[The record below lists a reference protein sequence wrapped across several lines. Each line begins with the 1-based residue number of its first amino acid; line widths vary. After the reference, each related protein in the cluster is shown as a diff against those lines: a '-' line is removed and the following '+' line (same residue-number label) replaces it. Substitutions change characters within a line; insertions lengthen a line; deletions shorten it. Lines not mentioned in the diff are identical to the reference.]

1 MFPCLD
7 HDQPKLSEKKMISLT
22 FHSFYFLSSF
32 VLFFAI
38 LKKTEYAEY
47 VNLKK
52 IADRAKEGMLRNLRL
67 GDDGCSCRA
76 DHDRVDDRGVRGDHE
91 QRSLE

>member
-1 MFPCLD
+1 M
-7 HDQPKLSEKKMISLT
+7 S
-22 FHSFYFLSSF
+22 
-32 VLFFAI
+32 
-38 LKKTEYAEY
+38 

-67 GDDGCSCRA
+67 GDDRCSRRA

-91 QRSLE
+91 QRRLCCKVSDYFRQKFFVGVLEMTLEASSLLPLLLTQIPADMVASRIWR

>member
-1 MFPCLD
+1 M
-7 HDQPKLSEKKMISLT
+7 S
-22 FHSFYFLSSF
+22 
-32 VLFFAI
+32 
-38 LKKTEYAEY
+38 

-67 GDDGCSCRA
+67 GDDRCSRRA

-91 QRSLE
+91 QRRLATSLITFDNDFFVSWK